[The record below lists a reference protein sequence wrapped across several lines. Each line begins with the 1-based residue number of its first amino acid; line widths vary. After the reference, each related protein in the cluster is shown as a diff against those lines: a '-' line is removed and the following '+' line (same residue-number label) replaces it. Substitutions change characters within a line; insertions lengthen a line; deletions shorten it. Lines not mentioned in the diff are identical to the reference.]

1 MRKLLKIKIRI
12 ALIIAFWGCINMTNK
27 AQEVDSSFIVPEK
40 SGELIDDNF
49 SMLVLPPLD
58 LLFENARKGPGV
70 QLYELKMKEQGEILK
85 REKNTWASFLTL
97 GAGYHYGNV
106 GMYSSYS
113 DVSTPLI
120 TQYTGTTQSSWQ
132 VGVNLNVSLVTL
144 LDLKPRIKRQK
155 IAIEMANMEREQA
168 LDELRSSVVDMYTKA
183 QLQISLLRL
192 QAQAVV
198 YANAMFKMVE
208 QDFLNGQ
215 KDQADL
221 SNAKSDQSK
230 ALVAYEESK
239 SNLIGALLKLEIY
252 TRTAII
258 NNQNKKNK

>member
-1 MRKLLKIKIRI
+1 MFMRTLFKIKIKI

-27 AQEVDSSFIVPEK
+27 AQELDSALIVSEK
-40 SGELIDDNF
+40 SENLIDDNF

-58 LLFENARKGPGV
+58 LLFENAKKGPGV
-70 QLYELKMKEQGEILK
+70 QLYEQKMKEQGEILK
-85 REKNTWASFLTL
+85 REKNTWASFLTF

-239 SNLIGALLKLEIY
+239 SNLISALLKLEIY
-252 TRTAII
+252 TRTPII
-258 NNQNKKNK
+258 NNQKK

>member
-1 MRKLLKIKIRI
+1 MKRLLNIRI
-12 ALIIAFWGCINMTNK
+12 KTALIIGFWGCFISINK
-27 AQEVDSSFIVPEK
+27 AQDIDSSQIVSEK
-40 SGELIDDNF
+40 SAEFIDDNF
-49 SMLVLPPLD
+49 SMLTLPPLD
-58 LLFENARKGPGV
+58 VLFENAKKGPGV
-70 QLYELKMKEQGEILK
+70 QLYELKMKEQGEVLK
-85 REKNTWASFLTL
+85 REKHAWASFFTF
-97 GAGYHYGNV
+97 GTGYHYGNV

-120 TQYTGTTQSSWQ
+120 SQYTGTTQSSWQ
-132 VGVNLNVSLVTL
+132 IGININVSLETL

-183 QLQISLLRL
+183 ELQISLLRL

-252 TRTAII
+252 TRTSIV
-258 NNQNKKNK
+258 NNQKK